1 MDYYLLDF
9 EGLLPLFYRK
19 HTAGR
24 DSNLI
29 LIFAKILTVFSI
41 SLIGYITNK
50 IKWLPIESSKYLSQL
65 LINISSPCLII
76 FSLSQQ
82 ELNKETVSSVVQT
95 AALMLVALITAT
107 VLAYFF
113 VKVLKMPAE
122 DRGVYQSA
130 LTLTN
135 SGFMGFPLALAVFG
149 EKGLFLMIIANAVF
163 TLYTYSVGVLVLIS
177 GKEERLTAGTVL
189 RSIVSI
195 PVVSS
200 VIGLVIFAF
209 GIPLPSLLSDFLQMV
224 GNITIP
230 LSMIIIGIQLAESKV
245 REVLNNRHIYE
256 TIILKLAV
264 FPAALFVLFIFL
276 PVSPF
281 VLCIVVF
288 AMSMPTAAV
297 TPVLSE
303 IHGVNAKLAAQAVF
317 ITTMLSMLTI
327 PVAAILLHLYLR

>member
-1 MDYYLLDF
+1 M
-9 EGLLPLFYRK
+9 
-19 HTAGR
+19 
-24 DSNLI
+24 I
-29 LIFAKILTVFSI
+29 IIFAKILTVFSI

-65 LINISSPCLII
+65 LINISSPCLVIY
-76 FSLSQQ
+76 SMSQQ
-82 ELNKETVSSVVQT
+82 ELNKETTSSVVQV
-95 AALMLVALITAT
+95 ALLMLLALTAAT
-107 VLAYFF
+107 VLAFF
-113 VKVLKMPAE
+113 AVKVMKVPAA
-122 DRGVYQSA
+122 DRGVYQAA

-163 TLYTYSVGVLVLIS
+163 TIFTYSAGVLMLIS
-177 GKEERLTAGTVL
+177 GKEEKLTPKTVM
-189 RSIVSI
+189 RSILSI

-209 GIPLPSLLSDFLQMV
+209 GIPLPSLLLDFLETV

-230 LSMIIIGIQLAESKV
+230 LSMIIIGIQLAESRV

-256 TIILKLAV
+256 TIVLRLAV
-264 FPAALFVLFIFL
+264 VPAALFVLFMWL
-276 PVSPF
+276 PVNPF
-281 VLCIVVF
+281 VLCIVIF

-327 PVAAILLHLYLR
+327 PVVAILLHLYLR

>member
-1 MDYYLLDF
+1 
-9 EGLLPLFYRK
+9 
-19 HTAGR
+19 
-24 DSNLI
+24 LI

-41 SLIGYITNK
+41 SLIGYIANK

-65 LINISSPCLII
+65 LINISSPCLVIY
-76 FSLSQQ
+76 SMSQQ
-82 ELNKETVSSVVQT
+82 ELNRETTSSVIQV
-95 AALMLVALITAT
+95 AALMFLALTTAA
-107 VLAYFF
+107 VLAFF
-113 VKVLKMPAE
+113 AVKVMKAPAA
-122 DRGVYQSA
+122 DRGVYQAA
-130 LTLTN
+130 LVLTN

-163 TLYTYSVGVLVLIS
+163 TLYTYSVGVLMLIA

-209 GIPLPSLLSDFLQMV
+209 GIPLPSLLGDFLKTV

-230 LSMIIIGIQLAESKV
+230 LSMIIIGIQLAESRV

-256 TIILKLAV
+256 TIVLRLAV
-264 FPAALFVLFIFL
+264 IPAALFIVFMWL
-276 PVSPF
+276 PVNPF
-281 VLCIVVF
+281 AFCIVIF

-327 PVAAILLHLYLR
+327 PVAAILLHLYLK